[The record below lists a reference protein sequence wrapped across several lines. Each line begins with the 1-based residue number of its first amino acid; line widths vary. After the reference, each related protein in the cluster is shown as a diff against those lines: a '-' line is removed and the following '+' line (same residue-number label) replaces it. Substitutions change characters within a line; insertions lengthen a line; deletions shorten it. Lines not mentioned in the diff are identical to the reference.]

1 MQLGNNNLPKYCGF
15 ADFTVWL
22 IVRSWTKFSWNHS
35 LISLLFFNLRK
46 KHFNTHKKPIYRQ
59 RYFLISLVI
68 ISLVIIWRRIFVL
81 FFFLRWGLLR
91 WVFEPRSWMAFEK
104 STRKSGTLL
113 AYRQRRSTH
122 WGTVV
127 KFDLALNV
135 CRILR
140 LVLFSLSYSAEEVTV
155 ILANV
160 SRHLTFLR
168 SSVSFVQKHLNTVRE
183 PLDFVQVTLFFK

>member
-1 MQLGNNNLPKYCGF
+1 M
-15 ADFTVWL
+15 
-22 IVRSWTKFSWNHS
+22 KFG
-35 LISLLFFNLRK
+35 
-46 KHFNTHKKPIYRQ
+46 
-59 RYFLISLVI
+59 LV
-68 ISLVIIWRRIFVL
+68 
-81 FFFLRWGLLR
+81 
-91 WVFEPRSWMAFEK
+91 
-104 STRKSGTLL
+104 
-113 AYRQRRSTH
+113 
-122 WGTVV
+122 
-127 KFDLALNV
+127 LNV